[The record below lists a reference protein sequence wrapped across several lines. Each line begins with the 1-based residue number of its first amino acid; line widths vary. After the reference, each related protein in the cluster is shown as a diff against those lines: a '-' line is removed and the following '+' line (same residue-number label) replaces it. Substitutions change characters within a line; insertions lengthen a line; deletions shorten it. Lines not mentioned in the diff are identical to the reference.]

1 MPKTQT
7 YGEFAAMGENKR
19 SPKDRR
25 SGLERRDAY
34 HLDYF
39 LKGGTERRRFM
50 ERRWRAEM
58 RKGWVR
64 ISRWSSKKIENDTE
78 SAATEVIPGA
88 LDES

>member
-1 MPKTQT
+1 
-7 YGEFAAMGENKR
+7 MGENKR

-25 SGLERRDAY
+25 SGRERRDAY

-39 LKGGTERRRFM
+39 LKGGTERRRFV

-64 ISRWSSKKIENDTE
+64 VSRWSSKKIEDD
-78 SAATEVIPGA
+78 AAPAAIEVISGA
-88 LDES
+88 SDES